1 MCYAGLGCL
10 AVFTV
15 QHGAGHT
22 SNSNS
27 ATDCSKLLETV
38 VLLSRRSTIVGAC
51 SLWQQYTTPRVLAKY
66 DIVQLPEN
74 YHQLDGFLPRLKNR
88 KDTSWLDS
96 LQSSKKRRRVPAHQK
111 TQRQHHSKAK
121 PIKHKIGR
129 SYCCTI
135 VGMNE
140 KASSTKQPKPQHTA
154 TTDRS

>member
-88 KDTSWLDS
+88 KDTS
-96 LQSSKKRRRVPAHQK
+96 
-111 TQRQHHSKAK
+111 
-121 PIKHKIGR
+121 
-129 SYCCTI
+129 
-135 VGMNE
+135 
-140 KASSTKQPKPQHTA
+140 
-154 TTDRS
+154 